1 MAAEEAVHRVAM
13 MDVPYDV
20 ELADHREMFFFVISC
35 CCCCCWAGLL
45 TCRDRMTSSGEV

>member
-1 MAAEEAVHRVAM
+1 MAPEEAVHRVAM

-20 ELADHREMFFFVISC
+20 ELADHREMFFYVIS

-45 TCRDRMTSSGEV
+45 TRRDRMTSSCEV